1 MKHPL
6 LLLGILLWPII
17 SLAQETHPVNG
28 VHDVRMVYHAFTNA
42 RVHVSPDQTM
52 DAATLLV
59 QDGRVIACGTAI
71 EIPAGTVV
79 HDCAGQ
85 TIYPSFIDAYAG
97 FNYTKPMRDDKK
109 SPSVV
114 NTASN
119 WNPAIHPE
127 FQFTPTF
134 PIDKKIK
141 EDWLAGGIG
150 VVNVHERDGIMRGT
164 GALFHIGID
173 QANLSTILPHSTSHF
188 SFSKGSS
195 TFDYPSSHIGAIA
208 LFRQTMLDAQW
219 YGSSSPRKEINA
231 SLNALNNENL
241 APSIF
246 ELRDEL
252 SYRNVADLAI
262 EFDKTFILK
271 GNGKEYLIREHLGAP
286 QKIIV
291 PTAFP
296 KPYDIKDPLDAR
308 MVSLEQLKHW
318 EAAPFNPYF
327 LTTAGHAIALT
338 RDTIRSHK
346 AFIAGLKKI
355 TQSGLSHAQVLAG
368 LTTSPASFLHV
379 QDQVGT
385 LEPGKLA
392 NFFLSNGD
400 FTDDGFKVIAHW
412 SKGVKVYDTPEVN
425 TGLIGSYNLVIEQD
439 DYLLNL
445 KTIDEKGVKATVKP
459 KGSEAAFETRV
470 EITNELITIVIMEG
484 EDKPSLL
491 YQLTGKF
498 SLGGTIADGK
508 GTDKEGRWVSWAAVK
523 DRKSATESER
533 SEATSADSNSML
545 SIPRLSHPNR
555 AFGWDSLPTEN
566 SFVITNAVVWTCA
579 DTGRLEQADIWVEN
593 GKIKTVGSGVLYPSS
608 LKRIDAKGRHVTPGM
623 IDEHSHIALRGGVNE
638 WAQASSAE
646 VRIKDAIDPSSIHI
660 YRQLGGGVTA
670 AQLLH
675 GSANP
680 IGGQSALIKL
690 KWGAGAEEMLID
702 DAVGFIKFAL
712 GENVKR
718 SNTPDPKGRFPLT
731 RMGVEQTY
739 VDAFT
744 RAQEYASAAA
754 ASVRT
759 ETKGRAKASITA
771 HAQRRDLQLEPLV
784 EILNKERF
792 ITCHSYVQ
800 SEILMLMQVADS
812 FGFKV
817 NTYTHILEGYKV
829 APQMVEHGVGGS
841 TFSDWWAYKYE
852 VSDAIPYNAAI
863 MTKAGVTTA
872 INSDDA
878 EMGRRLNQE
887 AAKSIKYGGMSEEQ
901 ALNMV
906 TINPARLLHLDHRMG
921 SIEAGKDADLVIW
934 SGHPLSVYSH
944 PDQTYIEGIKY
955 FDANDQQRMQTAI
968 AVERTRII
976 EKMLQV
982 KGQKKQAIQ
991 AKEDKQYHCD
1001 TIIENYDQE

>member
-1 MKHPL
+1 MRHTL
-6 LLLGILLWPII
+6 LLLSAVLWTTI

-28 VHDVRMVYHAFTNA
+28 VHDVRMVYNAFTNA
-42 RVHVSPDQTM
+42 RVHITPEQTM
-52 DAATLLV
+52 DSATLLI
-59 QDGRVIACGTAI
+59 QDGRIVACGKAV

-79 HDCAGQ
+79 HDCAEQ

-97 FNYTKPMRDDKK
+97 FNFKKPTRGDKK
-109 SPSVV
+109 TPSVV

-127 FQFTPTF
+127 FQYAPTF
-134 PIDKKIK
+134 PIDKKVK

-173 QANLSTILPHSTSHF
+173 QANQSLILPQSSAHY
-188 SFSKGSS
+188 SFSKGNS

-219 YGSSSPRKEINA
+219 YASSAPRKEVNA
-231 SLNALNNENL
+231 SLRALNQANQ
-241 APSIF
+241 APNIF
-246 ELRDEL
+246 ELGNEL
-252 SYRNVADLAI
+252 SYRNVGDLAA

-271 GNGKEYLIREHLGAP
+271 GNGKEYLIRDHLRAP

-291 PTAFP
+291 PTSFP
-296 KPYDIKDPLDAR
+296 KPFDIQDPLDAR

-327 LTTAGHAIALT
+327 LATAGHTIALT
-338 RDTIRSHK
+338 RDTIRTHK
-346 AFIAGLKKI
+346 AFLAGLKKI
-355 TQSGLSHAQVLAG
+355 TQSGLSHGQVLAA
-368 LTTSPASFLHV
+368 LTTSPADFLHV
-379 QDQVGT
+379 QDQTGT

-400 FTDDGFKVIAHW
+400 FTDDGFKVLEHW
-412 SKGVKVYDTPEVN
+412 NKGVKVYDKPEIN
-425 TGLIGSYNLVIEQD
+425 TALIGSYNLVVQED
-439 DYLLNL
+439 DYLLDI
-445 KTIDEKGVKATVKP
+445 KTIGEKGVKATVKGKESDVP
-459 KGSEAAFETRV
+459 IEARV
-470 EITNELITIVIMEG
+470 EISNDLITLVMMAG
-484 EDKPSLL
+484 EENPSIL
-491 YQLTGKF
+491 YQLSGKF

-508 GTDKEGRWVSWAAVK
+508 GTNNQGQWVSWAAVK
-523 DRKSATESER
+523 DRKSKPLSKD
-533 SEATSADSNSML
+533 SEASTSDSVL
-545 SIPRLSHPNR
+545 SIPILSHPNR
-555 AFGWDSLPTEN
+555 AFGWDSLSTEN

-579 DTGRLEQADIWVEN
+579 DTGTLEQADIWVED
-593 GKIKTVGSGVLYPSS
+593 GKIKLVGSGVLYPSS

-638 WAQASSAE
+638 SAQASSAE

-690 KWGAGAEEMLID
+690 KWGASVEEMLID

-718 SNTPDPKGRFPLT
+718 SSSPDPKGRFPLT
-731 RMGVEQTY
+731 RMGVEQMY

-744 RAQEYASAAA
+744 RAQEYASTAP
-754 ASVRT
+754 ASSLI
-759 ETKGRAKASITA
+759 ETKSRTKATILPPTK
-771 HAQRRDLQLEPLV
+771 RRDLQLEALV

-812 FGFKV
+812 FGFNV
-817 NTYTHILEGYKV
+817 NTFTHILEGYKV

-852 VSDAIPYNAAI
+852 VSDAIPYNASI
-863 MTKAGVTTA
+863 MAQVGVITA

-921 SIEAGKDADLVIW
+921 SIEAGKDADLVVW
-934 SGHPLSVYSH
+934 NGHPLSVYAH

-955 FDANDQQRMQTAI
+955 FDANDQERLKMAI
-968 AVERTRII
+968 AAERTRII
-976 EKMLQV
+976 EKMLQA